1 MARLIDADKLDWWYK
16 GRPIR
21 RVIDEAPTVD
31 AVPRCVVDQIRWERD
46 VAIKQL
52 EEHGIPFCGVA
63 PDVIKVVRCKDCK
76 HRGDYPCPLYQEEL
90 VEWDD
95 DGYSECDLVQ
105 HDKTTDNG
113 FCHMGE
119 RGENDYA

>member
-1 MARLIDADKLDWWYK
+1 MGMDKFARGGLLIPSTAGFIPDEEEVILPPVNIKGMLAD
-16 GRPIR
+16 
-21 RVIDEAPTVD
+21 
-31 AVPRCVVDQIRWERD
+31 VVQ
-46 VAIKQL
+46 
-52 EEHGIPFCGVA
+52 
-63 PDVIKVVRCKDCK
+63 VVRCKDCK
-76 HRGDYPCPLYQEEL
+76 HRGDYPCPLYHEEL

-119 RGENDYA
+119 LGENDYT